1 MNYIKSLFL
10 RIWVSCFFAIFVVTG
25 CGFAAQPVTVVDGNA
40 AIAAV
45 NTDSNIE
52 VIRQLICQGKFADA
66 GKLIAQ
72 DTSGG
77 RLKELSVIVRQYEL
91 MQARRE
97 AAREAKFKEQLAE
110 LEKLKVAADGNDAN
124 GTKSLTIVTMACE
137 FASEAQKKELLSQPF
152 VRQTIEKSIAKAD
165 EMESKGKWLDV
176 YINCYSLL
184 AVIEQDNRRYSDH
197 AEKLLEKANIAASF
211 QNSPCETSGERFE
224 GVSESLFIKA
234 VGVLNY
240 NYVNPI
246 GYQDMVYASLKRCQ
260 LLAEVMD
267 KASDDAVS
275 SFGKPFAVP
284 ERNKL
289 GLFSSGLAAIANDMA
304 KSMAGVSED
313 KFVDIFDKV
322 LELNA
327 TTAKLP
333 KAVVISQF
341 AEASLEALDPY
352 TVIVWPKQKQDFEK
366 AMTNEFSGIGV
377 EITKEKGV
385 LAIASLLPDT
395 PAYNSGLDAGD
406 VIEKVNGTAT
416 KDLSI
421 MCAVHM
427 IMGPPGTK
435 VTLTIK
441 RPGQEQTQDVTL
453 TRAKITVPTLRGWT
467 RSNGKWQ
474 YVIDEQN
481 KIGYVRLTNFS
492 ERTSSDFEKILN
504 QLESQGMKGLILD
517 LRFNSG
523 GYLNSAVDI
532 SDKFLDKGTIVIT
545 RPRFWVSS
553 TYASAHKSG
562 THPNYPL
569 VVLVNKFSASASE
582 IVAGALADK
591 VHKRAI
597 LVGERTHGKGSVQG
611 IATFPEGDAQLKY
624 TMAYY
629 YLPSGQRVESQD
641 AMKKQGRKDWGV
653 GPDVEVILNAEE
665 LKDMMDVQRDNDV
678 LVKADHDSGSTPLKK
693 HTLEETLASDP
704 QLETGILVIKTKLTE
719 ADAAKSMQGSEK

>member
-1 MNYIKSLFL
+1 M
-10 RIWVSCFFAIFVVTG
+10 WVSCFFVIFAVVG
-25 CGFAAQPVTVVDGNA
+25 CSFAAQPATVFDSNA
-40 AIAAV
+40 AAPAV
-45 NTDSNIE
+45 NAAGNTE
-52 VIRQLICQGKFADA
+52 AVRQLLYQGKFADA
-66 GKLIAQ
+66 GKLIEQ
-72 DTSGG
+72 GSGSDG
-77 RLKELSVIVRQYEL
+77 GLKELSAVVRQYK
-91 MQARRE
+91 QIQTRRE
-97 AAREAKFKEQLAE
+97 AAREVKFKEQMAE
-110 LEKLKVAADGNDAN
+110 LETLKVAADGNDAN
-124 GTKSLTIVTMACE
+124 GTKALTIVAMACE
-137 FASEAQKKELLSQPF
+137 FAGEAQKKELLSQPF
-152 VRQTIEKSIAKAD
+152 VRQTIEKSIVKAD
-165 EMESKGKWLDV
+165 EMESKGKWLDS

-184 AVIEQDNRRYSDH
+184 SVIDKDNQRYSDH
-197 AEKLLEKANIAASF
+197 AEKLLEKANIMASF
-211 QNSPCETSGERFE
+211 QDSPCETSGERFE
-224 GVSESLFIKA
+224 GVSESIFIKA
-234 VGVLNY
+234 VGILNY
-240 NYVNPI
+240 NYVNPVD
-246 GYQDMVYASLKRCQ
+246 YQEMARAGLKRCQ

-284 ERNKL
+284 QRGKL

-313 KFVDIFDKV
+313 KFIDIFEKV

-341 AEASLEALDPY
+341 AEAALDALDPY

-385 LAIASLLPDT
+385 LAIASLLADT

-406 VIEKVNGTAT
+406 VIEKVDGTGT

-427 IMGPPGTK
+427 ITGPAGTK
-435 VTLTIK
+435 VTLTIR
-441 RPGQEQTQDVTL
+441 RPGQEQTQEVML

-467 RSNGKWQ
+467 RSDGRWQ
-474 YVIDEQN
+474 YMVDEQN

-492 ERTSSDFEKILN
+492 ERTSADFEKVLN
-504 QLESQGMKGLILD
+504 QLESEGVKGLILD

-562 THPNYPL
+562 THPDYPL
-569 VVLVNKFSASASE
+569 VILVNKFSASASE

-591 VHKRAI
+591 VHKRAV

-611 IATFPEGDAQLKY
+611 IATFPDGAAQLKY

-629 YLPSGQRVESQD
+629 YLPSGQRVDSQD

-665 LKDMMDVQRDNDV
+665 LKNMMDVQRDNDV
-678 LVKADHDSGSTPLKK
+678 LVKAAHNNGATPLKK

-704 QLETGILVIKTKLTE
+704 QLEVGILVIKTKLM
-719 ADAAKSMQGSEK
+719 DAMTAKSM